1 LTGAESLSYYLSAL
15 PAFLPPGMAFGNAA
29 DGRESSAP
37 PMSCL
42 FGILCQ
48 ATFDGFHSVA
58 NVEKRRRG
66 SDAPQLGQ
74 FGPVSAEAET
84 SSSKSTSHARQ
95 RYS

>member
-1 LTGAESLSYYLSAL
+1 ML
-15 PAFLPPGMAFGNAA
+15 A
-29 DGRESSAP
+29 DGRESSPP

-58 NVEKRRRG
+58 NIEKRR
-66 SDAPQLGQ
+66 SAPAAPQLGHA
-74 FGPVSAEAET
+74 GAVVAEAET
-84 SSSKSTSHARQ
+84 NSSNCSLHALQ